1 MCAAYDGG
9 NLPLWPGLVSLDSH
23 HSPLFIHSIPP
34 LRQWQQE
41 EAPNKL
47 IFVCKLFFDSVL
59 RSPDPIVQYYRFTQG
74 VQHVIT
80 GLYPVPAPVA
90 VRLACL
96 QFRAKFGETCK
107 VFRTEF
113 LGNRIVEYV
122 PQALFRTHKP
132 SAWSLAMEA
141 LFKKDVELRKMGEE
155 EARSAYLALIESHP
169 LYGSTLFNVVR
180 EPQTPNATAA
190 LLAVNG
196 KGIQL
201 YPLPPPFLP
210 LPPTA
215 PAGSGC
221 DVTDVAHAV
230 AGPDLVY
237 ALADMLRWGY
247 VPSTLF
253 YVAVKVEGAAGGAEA
268 DSLSQQDPS
277 RPQAPPQ
284 QQQVCVNFGSPHG
297 SWICD
302 CITLYAYGFLTE
314 QERQQ
319 TKDGGLSIPG

>member
-1 MCAAYDGG
+1 MTH
-9 NLPLWPGLVSLDSH
+9 NTTLVS
-23 HSPLFIHSIPP
+23 SPTPP
-34 LRQWQQE
+34 FLQWQQE

-47 IFVCKLFFDSVL
+47 IFTCKLFFDSVL

-74 VQHVIT
+74 VHHVVT
-80 GLYPVPAPVA
+80 GLYPVPSPVA

-96 QFRAKFGETCK
+96 QFKAKFGESCK
-107 VFRTEF
+107 VFSTEF
-113 LGNRIVEYV
+113 LGNRVVEFV
-122 PQALFRTHKP
+122 PQALFRTRKP
-132 SAWSLAMEA
+132 SAWSVAMEA
-141 LFKKDVELRKMGEE
+141 LFKEDVELRRMGEE
-155 EARSAYLALIESHP
+155 DAWRAYLALIERHP

-196 KGIQL
+196 KGIEL

-210 LPPTA
+210 LPSTA
-215 PAGSGC
+215 STGNGRDET
-221 DVTDVAHAV
+221 DVTHAV

-237 ALADMLRWGY
+237 SLADMLRWGY

-253 YVAVKVEGAAGGAEA
+253 YVSVKVEDAPGEAEA
-268 DSLSQQDPS
+268 ASLAQQVPS
-277 RPQAPPQ
+277 RLHAPPQ
-284 QQQVCVNFGSPHG
+284 HQQVCVNFGSPHG

-319 TKDGGLSIPG
+319 AKEGVVIDEERVLTLEEEEES